1 LIKFK
6 RIKYSNYLSAGNH
19 PIELKLDACQ
29 RTVITGENGAGK
41 TTIISAL
48 AFALFGKD
56 FGGINKPLLVNSIN
70 KKGLEVEVEFETRGR
85 NYVVKRGIAPNIF
98 EIYMDGDLL
107 SQTAHQKDYQAYI
120 EENVLKL
127 NFNSFRQIVVLGS
140 NNYIPFM
147 RLTAGARRE
156 IIEDLLDIKVFSK
169 MNILLR
175 SQIVETKEYIS
186 TLDNKILVESEKA
199 NVMKSMMGKISA
211 NKKLKEMD
219 YKKDVEEHR
228 AKITESEGK
237 ILRLQTE
244 CNTFSGQI
252 KRLSDALGKRN
263 GIEDQ
268 LNSAR
273 REDKKLRDQ
282 IRFLT
287 DHDECPTCRQSM
299 QSEFK
304 HRELAILSNSENSVK
319 EQIGGLTPK
328 LEQLNKIQEKSME
341 LTGHYS
347 HLQNDISSLRADVH
361 INQKYIEKIEKDF
374 ANVDMASDDNVD
386 EFQEKY
392 AVAQGAANTYQA
404 EKDKYVNKRE
414 SENAAYMLLKDNGI
428 KTKVI
433 QSYIPYMNAL
443 INEYLSHM
451 NFYVN
456 FELDENFKEH
466 IKSRHRDHFSYE
478 NFSQGEKQRIDLA
491 ILFAWRA
498 VAKKKNS
505 MSTNLL
511 FLDETFDSSMDGT
524 GVDDLMKILY
534 TLNDTNTFVI
544 SHKELMIDKFDRIL
558 KFEKQ
563 SNFSTMKES

>member
-1 LIKFK
+1 MIRFK
-6 RIKYSNYLSAGNH
+6 RLKYKNYLATGNH
-19 PIELKLDACQ
+19 PIEIKLDACQ
-29 RTVITGENGAGK
+29 RTVVTGDNGQGK

-85 NYVVKRGIAPNIF
+85 NYLVRRGIAPAIF
-98 EIYMDGDLL
+98 EVYMDGDLVN
-107 SQTAHQKDYQAYI
+107 QTAHSKDYQAYI

-140 NNYIPFM
+140 NNYVPFM

-156 IIEDLLDIKVFSK
+156 IIEDLLDITIFSK

-175 SQIVETKEYIS
+175 SQIVETKEYIQNI
-186 TLDNKILVESEKA
+186 DNKIMVETEKA
-199 NVMKSMMGKISA
+199 NVMKTMMDQISS
-211 NKKLKEMD
+211 NKKTKEAD
-219 YKKDVEEHR
+219 FRKDVEDH
-228 AKITESEGK
+228 KIQIEELKKK
-237 ILRLQTE
+237 IE
-244 CNTFSGQI
+244 
-252 KRLSDALGKRN
+252 K
-263 GIEDQ
+263 
-268 LNSAR
+268 R
-273 REDKKLRDQ
+273 REGLAKLEAGQKQIANVLLKRDDLMQQRNDVNREKNKVIEQ
-282 IRFLT
+282 ITFLT
-287 DHDECPTCRQSM
+287 DHDECPTCRQM
-299 QSEFK
+299 MEAEYK
-304 HRELAILSNSENSVK
+304 EKELEGLGMKKAVLD
-319 EQIGGLTPK
+319 EQILVIDPK
-328 LEQLNKIQEKSME
+328 LTKMRIVQERA
-341 LTGHYS
+341 
-347 HLQNDISSLRADVH
+347 NDYASVVSQIHNEISSMNSDIH
-361 INQKYIEKIEKDF
+361 INLKYIEKIEKDF
-374 ANVDMASDDNVD
+374 ANTDMTSEDNAED
-386 EFQEKY
+386 FKEKY
-392 AVAQGAANTYQA
+392 ETARETIKIYQA

-414 SENAAYMLLKDNGI
+414 IENAAYMLLKDNGI

-433 QSYIPYMNAL
+433 QSYIPYMNSL

-534 TLNDTNTFVI
+534 TLNDTNIFVI

-558 KFEKQ
+558 KFEKV
-563 SNFSTMKES
+563 SNFSTVKES